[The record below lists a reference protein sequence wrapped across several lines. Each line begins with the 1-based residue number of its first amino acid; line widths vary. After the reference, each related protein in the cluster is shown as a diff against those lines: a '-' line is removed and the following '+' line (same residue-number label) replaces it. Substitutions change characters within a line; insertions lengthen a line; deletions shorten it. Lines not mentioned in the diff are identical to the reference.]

1 MPDPRHYLGQL
12 SQGHWFAALPQAL
25 RHTLLDMAQVQRL
38 DAGQRLFRRGDKPSG
53 LYAVVEGAVRV
64 GAVSETGKEALL
76 TLVEP
81 PYWFGEISLFDG
93 LPRTHDAF
101 ADSASTLLL
110 LPQAGLLALLE
121 REPQHWRDFA
131 LLMSHKLRLA
141 FIALEDMSLLPA
153 APRAAP
159 GPRTTGAD
167 AFAVTPDHQPDSQGA
182 AGAGRGATHLWRD
195 RDSRLRAPAPP
206 GHLNRWPPATV
217 QALSCF
223 SPKEPYRCQTM
234 LTFHCPLCSP
244 ARCCAAWSPAAWC
257 CGWWPV
263 AS

>member
-53 LYAVVEGAVRV
+53 LYAVVEGAMRV

-141 FIALEDMSLLPA
+141 FVALEDMSLLPA
-153 APRAAP
+153 APRLARRLLLIAENY
-159 GPRTTGAD
+159 GESEPRRVLHLAQEQLALMLSLSRQTTNQILKELQA
-167 AFAVTPDHQPDSQGA
+167 QGVVQLTY
-182 AGAGRGATHLWRD
+182 GEIEILD
-195 RDSRLRAPAPP
+195 FERLRQ
-206 GHLNRWPPATV
+206 L
-217 QALSCF
+217 
-223 SPKEPYRCQTM
+223 
-234 LTFHCPLCSP
+234 
-244 ARCCAAWSPAAWC
+244 
-257 CGWWPV
+257 

>member
-53 LYAVVEGAVRV
+53 LYAVVEGAMRV

-153 APRAAP
+153 APRLARRLLLIAENY
-159 GPRTTGAD
+159 GESEPRRVLQLAQEQLALMLGLSRQTTNQILKELEA
-167 AFAVTPDHQPDSQGA
+167 
-182 AGAGRGATHLWRD
+182 RGAL
-195 RDSRLRAPAPP
+195 RLTYGEIEILDLDCLR
-206 GHLNRWPPATV
+206 
-217 QALSCF
+217 Q
-223 SPKEPYRCQTM
+223 
-234 LTFHCPLCSP
+234 
-244 ARCCAAWSPAAWC
+244 
-257 CGWWPV
+257 V
-263 AS
+263 AQID